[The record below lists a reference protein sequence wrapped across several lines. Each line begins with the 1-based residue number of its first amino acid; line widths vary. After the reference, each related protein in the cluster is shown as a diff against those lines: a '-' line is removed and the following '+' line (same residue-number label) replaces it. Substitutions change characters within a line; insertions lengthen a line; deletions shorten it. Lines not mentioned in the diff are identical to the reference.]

1 MHKKITLDNGVR
13 LLTANSQNTGT
24 VAVTALVGIGSKYET
39 KEISGISHFLE
50 HLQFKGTAKRPSEMA
65 IFSEIDDLGGV
76 ANAFT
81 SQEMTGYYLKVQSSK
96 FAAAFDLVADIFL
109 NSVLPVQEIEKERG
123 TIIEELKMF
132 YDHPMRHIWTVW
144 NQALYGDQP
153 AGWDIA
159 GTIETVKGISR
170 GRLLEYRDKNYAAQ
184 NTVVCISGNFDEKEG
199 EKLAKKYFGRFA
211 AKDPAKKSAVAEKQ
225 ATPQVL
231 IYKKDTNQTQIAL
244 GVRAF
249 NYNYPR
255 RRALELLETVLGG
268 MFSSRLMEEVRFK
281 RGLVYDV
288 HTELSTDPDT
298 GSLAAT
304 ANLDSARLDEGIKV
318 ILGEFKRI
326 RDEKVSPRE
335 LRKAKDHYIGKNSI
349 VLESSHA
356 KGLFYGEQE
365 LLEERI
371 LEPEEIYEEIGRVSA
386 EDIQAAARDIF
397 SPEKLNLAVI
407 GPDDNRQRFEKLL
420 ENAL

>member
-1 MHKKITLDNGVR
+1 M
-13 LLTANSQNTGT
+13 ANSQNTGT
-24 VAVTALVGIGSKYET
+24 VAVTTLVGVGSKYET
-39 KEISGISHFLE
+39 KEMSGISHFLE
-50 HLQFKGTAKRPSEMA
+50 HLQFKGTAKRPSEMD
-65 IFSEIDDLGGV
+65 IFSEIDGLGGV

-109 NSVLPVQEIEKERG
+109 NSVLPAEEIEKERG
-123 TIIEELKMF
+123 TIIEEINMF
-132 YDHPMRHIWTVW
+132 HDHPMRHIWTVW

-153 AGWDIA
+153 AGRDIA

-170 GRLLEYRDKNYAAQ
+170 DRLLEYRDKNYAAQ
-184 NTVVCISGNFDEKEG
+184 NTVVCVSGNFDENEA
-199 EKLAKKYFGRFA
+199 EKLTKKYFGRFA
-211 AKDPAKKSAVAEKQ
+211 AKYPAKKTAVAEKQ
-225 ATPQVL
+225 EMPQVL
-231 IYKKDTNQTQIAL
+231 IYKKDTNQTQVAL

-288 HTELSTDPDT
+288 HTELSMDPDS

-304 ANLDSARLDEGIKV
+304 ANLNSDRLDEGIKV
-318 ILGEFKRI
+318 ILGEFKKI
-326 RDEKVSPRE
+326 RAGQVSAAE
-335 LRKAKDHYIGKNSI
+335 LQRAKDNYTGRSAIA
-349 VLESSHA
+349 LESSHA
-356 KGLFYGEQE
+356 RGLFYGEQE
-365 LLEERI
+365 LLEGRI
-371 LEPEEIYEEIGRVSA
+371 LEPEEIYEEINRVSA
-386 EDIQAAARDIF
+386 KDIQAAARDIF
-397 SPEKLNLAVI
+397 VSQKLNLAVI
-407 GPDDNRQRFEKLL
+407 GPDDNRRRFEKLL